1 MKKITTIELIEKI
14 QEIRACIIHNM
25 ERFQTETF
33 PVHQNYA
40 YAAKNLVDYLSL
52 RTFDIR
58 IKQGNLSFLGLSSFA
73 NSERYVLTNI
83 DNILYHL
90 NTIQGQ
96 SVEGLLSPEKSTWN
110 FFTTLELLNQNTNRL
125 FGESN
130 NQISTRIMVTLPS
143 EAAGDVKYIADML
156 SNGMEIARI
165 NCSHDNPVVWKS
177 MIDAIRIAEKQTGKH
192 CKIYMDLSGPKIR
205 SEKIHILKKKN
216 KKKGQLILHIGDR
229 IKLYST
235 EAELKKAIKKK
246 IPKKTFAA
254 LVSMSIPNVVKN
266 LEIGNNIWFDDGKI
280 GGVIEDISDKNA
292 TVLITKASSKGTKL
306 KEEKGINLPDT
317 HLQLPSLTE
326 EDVSNLPFI
335 AKHADIVGY
344 SFVRTTDDVK
354 QLMDALSNLNRMDIG
369 MVLKIENKESFNNLS
384 DLLLTAM
391 KWSNIGVMIARG
403 DLAVELGVERISEVQ
418 EQILWVCEAAHV
430 PVIWATQILENLA
443 QTGLATRAEI
453 TDASMSVRAE
463 CVMLNKGPHIMET
476 ITTLLNILQRMEA
489 HQNKKQ
495 GTLRQLSFANEF
507 FNKDVERFIYNKL

>member
-1 MKKITTIELIEKI
+1 MRKITTKELIEKI
-14 QEIRACIIHNM
+14 NEIRACIIHNR

-40 YAAKNLVDYLSL
+40 YAAINLVDYLSL

-58 IKQGNLSFLGLSSFA
+58 VKQGNLSFLGLSSFA
-73 NSERYVLTNI
+73 YAERYVLTNI
-83 DNILYHL
+83 ENILYHL
-90 NTIQGQ
+90 KTIQGQ
-96 SVEGLLSPEKSTWN
+96 SVKGLLSPDKSAWN
-110 FFTTLELLNQNTNRL
+110 FFTTLELLTQNTDRL

-143 EAAGDVKYIADML
+143 EAAGDVKYITDL
-156 SNGMEIARI
+156 LLNGMEIARI
-165 NCSHDNPVVWKS
+165 NCSHDDPVVWKS
-177 MIDAIRIAEKQTGKH
+177 MINAIRRAEKKTGKR

-205 SEKIHILKKKN
+205 SEKIHVLKKKN
-216 KKKGQLILHIGDR
+216 QNKGQLILHIGDR
-229 IKLYST
+229 IRLYST

-246 IPKKTFAA
+246 VPKKTFAA
-254 LVSMSIPNVVKN
+254 FVSMSIPNIVVN

-280 GGVIEDISDKNA
+280 GGVIEYTYDEYA
-292 TVLITKASSKGTKL
+292 AVVITKASLKGTKL

-326 EDVSNLPFI
+326 EDVINLPFI

-344 SFVRTTDDVK
+344 SFVRTADDVK
-354 QLMDALSNLNRMDIG
+354 QLMDALSKLKRMDIG
-369 MVLKIENKESFNNLS
+369 MVLKIENKESFNNLP

-391 KWSNIGVMIARG
+391 KWPNIGVMIARG

-463 CVMLNKGPHIMET
+463 CVMLNKGPNIMET
-476 ITTLLNILQRMEA
+476 IKTLLNILERMEA

-507 FNKDVERFIYNKL
+507 FNKEAERFV

>member
-1 MKKITTIELIEKI
+1 MKKITTAELIEKI
-14 QEIRACIIHNM
+14 QEIRAFIIQNREH
-25 ERFQTETF
+25 FQTEMLSIH
-33 PVHQNYA
+33 PNYA
-40 YAAKNLVDYLSL
+40 FASKNMIDYLSL

-58 IKQGNLSFLGLSSFA
+58 VKQGNLSFLGLSSFS

-90 NTIQGQ
+90 KTIQGQ
-96 SVEGLLSPEKSTWN
+96 SLDGLIRPEEKTEN
-110 FFTTLELLNQNTNRL
+110 FFTTLELLHQNTNRL

-130 NQISTRIMVTLPS
+130 NQINTRIMVTLPS
-143 EAAGDVKYIADML
+143 EAAGDVKYIADLLM
-156 SNGMEIARI
+156 NGMEIARI
-165 NCSHDNPVVWKS
+165 NCSHDNTEVWKS
-177 MIDAIRIAEKQTGKH
+177 MIGAIHKAEKRTGKH

-216 KKKGQLILHIGDR
+216 KKKGQLILHIDDR

-235 EAELKKAIKKK
+235 EAELKEAIKKK
-246 IPKKTFAA
+246 VSKKTYAA
-254 LVSMSIPNVVKN
+254 LVSMSIPNVVEN
-266 LEIGNNIWFDDGKI
+266 LEIGHHIWFDDGKI
-280 GGVIEDISDKNA
+280 GGIIEEIFSEHA
-292 TVLITKASSKGTKL
+292 TVRITKALVKGTKL

-317 HLQLPSLTE
+317 ELQLPSLTE
-326 EDVSNLPFI
+326 EDMSNLPFI
-335 AKHADIVGY
+335 AKNADIVGY
-344 SFVRTTDDVK
+344 SFVRTAQDVK
-354 QLMDALSNLNRMDIG
+354 QLMDALSKLNCMDIG
-369 MVLKIENKESFNNLS
+369 MVLKIENKESFNNLP

-453 TDASMSVRAE
+453 TDAAMSVKAE
-463 CVMLNKGPHIMET
+463 CVMLNKGPNIMET
-476 ITTLLNILQRMEA
+476 IKTLLNILQRMEA

-495 GTLRQLSFANEF
+495 GTMRRLSFANEF
-507 FNKDVERFIYNKL
+507 FVKGAERFI

>member
-1 MKKITTIELIEKI
+1 MEKLNTIELIEKI
-14 QEIRACIIHNM
+14 QEIRSCIIHN
-25 ERFQTETF
+25 RDLLQTETF

-58 IKQGNLSFLGLSSFA
+58 IKQGNLSFLGLSSFS
-73 NSERYVLTNI
+73 NSERYVFTNI
-83 DNILYHL
+83 ENILYHL
-90 NTIQGQ
+90 NTIEGR
-96 SVEGLLSPEKSTWN
+96 SVNGLSRPDKSTWN
-110 FFTTLELLNQNTNRL
+110 FFSTLELLSQNTNRI

-130 NQISTRIMVTLPS
+130 NQISARIMVTLPS
-143 EAAGDVKYIADML
+143 EAAGDVKYITDL
-156 SNGMEIARI
+156 LLKGMDIARI

-177 MIDAIRIAEKQTGKH
+177 MIDAIRLAEIKSGKH

-205 SEKIHILKKKN
+205 SEKIHILRKKSQ
-216 KKKGQLILHIGDR
+216 KKGRLILRTGDR
-229 IKLYST
+229 LRLYST
-235 EAELKKAIKKK
+235 GAELKKAIKKK
-246 IPKKTFAA
+246 VPKKTFVA
-254 LVSMSIPNVVKN
+254 LVSMSIPNVVGN
-266 LEIGNNIWFDDGKI
+266 LKIGNTIWFDDGKI
-280 GGVIEDISDKNA
+280 GGVIEDLCDEYA
-292 TVLITKASSKGTKL
+292 TIIITKAGSKGTKL
-306 KEEKGINLPDT
+306 KERKGINLPDT
-317 HLQLPSLTE
+317 HIELPSLTD
-326 EDVSNLPFI
+326 EDISNLPFI
-335 AKHADIVGY
+335 AEHADIVGY
-344 SFVRTTDDVK
+344 SFVRTPEDVK
-354 QLMDALSNLNRMDIG
+354 KLMDALSKLSRMDIG
-369 MVLKIENKESFNNLS
+369 MVLKIENKESFNNLP

-463 CVMLNKGPHIMET
+463 CVMLNKGPNIMET
-476 ITTLLNILQRMEA
+476 ITTLINILERMEA

-507 FNKDVERFIYNKL
+507 FNRAAERFS

>member
-1 MKKITTIELIEKI
+1 MRKITTIELIEKI
-14 QEIRACIIHNM
+14 QEIRACIIHNR
-25 ERFQTETF
+25 ERFPTETF
-33 PVHQNYA
+33 PVNPNYT
-40 YAAKNLVDYLSL
+40 YAAKNLIDYLSL

-58 IKQGNLSFLGLSSFA
+58 IKQGNLSFLGLSSFS

-90 NTIQGQ
+90 KTIQGQ
-96 SVEGLLSPEKSTWN
+96 SVEGILSPEKSTWN
-110 FFTTLELLNQNTNRL
+110 FVTTLDLLEQNTNRL

-130 NQISTRIMVTLPS
+130 NQISTRIMVTLPA
-143 EAAGDVKYIADML
+143 EAAGDAKYIADLMM
-156 SNGMEIARI
+156 NGMEIARI
-165 NCSHDNPVVWKS
+165 NCSHDNSDVWKS

-205 SEKIHILKKKN
+205 SEKIHPLYN
-216 KKKGQLILHIGDR
+216 KKKEKSQVVLHIGDR

-235 EAELKKAIKKK
+235 KAELKEAIKKK
-246 IPKKTFAA
+246 KPSKTYAA

-266 LEIGNNIWFDDGKI
+266 LEIGHHIWFDDGKI
-280 GGVIEDISDKNA
+280 GGIIEDISAKNA
-292 TVLITKASSKGTKL
+292 TVIITKASSKGTKL

-344 SFVRTTDDVK
+344 SFVRTAYDVT
-354 QLMDALSNLNRMDIG
+354 QLMDALSKLNRMDIG

-463 CVMLNKGPHIMET
+463 CAMLNKGPHILEA
-476 ITTLLNILQRMEA
+476 ITTLLNILRRMEA

-507 FNKDVERFIYNKL
+507 FNKDAERFI

>member
-1 MKKITTIELIEKI
+1 MRKITTKELIEKI

-40 YAAKNLVDYLSL
+40 YAAKNLIDYLSL

-58 IKQGNLSFLGLSSFA
+58 VKQGNLSFLGLSSFA
-73 NSERYVLTNI
+73 NAERYVHTNI

-90 NTIQGQ
+90 KTIQGQ
-96 SVEGLLSPEKSTWN
+96 SVKGLLRPDRSTWN
-110 FFTTLELLNQNTNRL
+110 FFTTLELLTQNTNRL

-143 EAAGDVKYIADML
+143 EAAGDVKYITDL
-156 SNGMEIARI
+156 LVNGMEIARI

-177 MIDAIRIAEKQTGKH
+177 MIDAIHKAAKKTGKH

-216 KKKGQLILHIGDR
+216 RKKGQLILHIGDR

-246 IPKKTFAA
+246 TPKKTFAA
-254 LVSMSIPNVVKN
+254 LVSMSIPNVVGN

-280 GGVIEDISDKNA
+280 GGVIEDTCDENA
-292 TVLITKASSKGTKL
+292 TVIITKASSKGTKL

-317 HLQLPSLTE
+317 HLQLPSLTL

-369 MVLKIENKESFNNLS
+369 MVLKIENKESFNNLP

-463 CVMLNKGPHIMET
+463 CVMLNKGPNIMET
-476 ITTLLNILQRMEA
+476 IITLLNILERMEA

-507 FNKDVERFIYNKL
+507 FSKEVERFI